1 LHATPRKLVGTC
13 FALWQSAK
21 LIRPRYLMPNP
32 LQPARPNVDR
42 DTVLIVTDG
51 ALGAAATRVLQ
62 QEGYDVV
69 TARHAG
75 HAYLV
80 ALTRARIDF
89 LISESRLDEMTGEA
103 LATRVRRYHPK
114 LRSLYVADG
123 QAEGSAH
130 TLVRPFTREELLER
144 LSRMARAA
152 TSQAS

>member
-1 LHATPRKLVGTC
+1 LRATPRKLVGTC
-13 FALWQSAK
+13 IALCQSAK
-21 LIRPRYLMPNP
+21 LIRPRNLMSNP
-32 LQPARPNVDR
+32 SQTTRVNVDR

-51 ALGAAATRVLQ
+51 ELGAAATRVLQ

-123 QAEGSAH
+123 HAQGSAH

>member
-1 LHATPRKLVGTC
+1 M
-13 FALWQSAK
+13 S
-21 LIRPRYLMPNP
+21 NP
-32 LQPARPNVDR
+32 SQRTRVNVDR

-51 ALGAAATRVLQ
+51 ELGAAATRVLQ

-75 HAYLV
+75 HAYLE

-89 LISESRLDEMTGEA
+89 LISETRLDEMTGEA

-123 QAEGSAH
+123 DGDGAAH
-130 TLVRPFTREELLER
+130 TLVRPFTREQLLNG
-144 LSRMARAA
+144 LSRTATAA